1 MNLAQLHESIGHT
14 IGTTDWVEVDQSR
27 IDAFA
32 DCTDDHQFIHV
43 DIVRAASGPTGG
55 TIAHGFLTLSLL
67 GNMIQQ
73 VLRDVPSSA
82 QLNYGF
88 DNIRFLSPVRSGR
101 RVRGVFRLAD
111 SKEKRPGEF
120 LQTFDVTIEI
130 DGEDRP
136 ALVAQWILM
145 IVA

>member
-1 MNLAQLHESIGHT
+1 MNLTQLHESIGH

-120 LQTFDVTIEI
+120 LQTYDVTVEIE
-130 DGEDRP
+130 GEDRP
-136 ALVAQWILM
+136 ALIAQWILM